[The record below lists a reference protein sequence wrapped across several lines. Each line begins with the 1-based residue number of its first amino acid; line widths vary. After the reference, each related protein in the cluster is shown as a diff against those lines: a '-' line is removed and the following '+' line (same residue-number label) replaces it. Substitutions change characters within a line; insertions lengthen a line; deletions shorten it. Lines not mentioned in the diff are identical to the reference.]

1 MKIMIEAI
9 SNPTLKIISA
19 ELSKDYIMHGQLQL
33 SYSCSRDYAHDYGG
47 DYDDHDYDDHDYD
60 DHGDSEIDFN
70 LPSFCHVI
78 SISY

>member
-1 MKIMIEAI
+1 
-9 SNPTLKIISA
+9 
-19 ELSKDYIMHGQLQL
+19 MHGQLQL